1 MIRSKICG
9 VSDLATLKYIINHN
23 YPPQFLGFICYYI
36 KSKRY
41 VNFDNLV
48 KLITVV
54 SVLIPIAVAILLF
67 MPSKIDLFGDW
78 TYKLPHFNAIINSLT
93 SLFLI
98 LSFYM
103 IKYKKNIKAHQ
114 NLNTAS
120 FILGSIFLVSYIIYH
135 SSVES
140 TPYQG
145 DQRVIYFS
153 FLISHI
159 LLSIVVVPFVLFA
172 FYYGAIRIV

>member
-1 MIRSKICG
+1 M
-9 VSDLATLKYIINHN
+9 NN
-23 YPPQFLGFICYYI
+23 
-36 KSKRY
+36 
-41 VNFDNLV
+41 NLV

-172 FYYGAIRIV
+172 FYYALTKQIEKHKKVVKYTFPIWLYVSVSGVIVYFMISPFYTQ

>member
-1 MIRSKICG
+1 M
-9 VSDLATLKYIINHN
+9 NN
-23 YPPQFLGFICYYI
+23 
-36 KSKRY
+36 
-41 VNFDNLV
+41 NLV

-159 LLSIVVVPFVLFA
+159 LLSTVVVPFVLFA
-172 FYYGAIRIV
+172 FYYALTKQIDKHKKVVKYTFPIWLYVSVSGVIVYFMISPFYTQ

>member
-1 MIRSKICG
+1 MNNKL
-9 VSDLATLKYIINHN
+9 VNV
-23 YPPQFLGFICYYI
+23 I
-36 KSKRY
+36 K
-41 VNFDNLV
+41 
-48 KLITVV
+48 VV

-67 MPSKIDLFGDW
+67 MPSKITLFGDW

-93 SLFLI
+93 SIFLV

-103 IKYKKNIKAHQ
+103 IKYKKDVKSHQ
-114 NLNTAS
+114 ILNTLS
-120 FILGSIFLVSYIIYH
+120 FTLGAIFLISYIIYH

-140 TPYQG
+140 TSYQG
-145 DQRVIYFS
+145 DSRMIYFF

-172 FYYGAIRIV
+172 FYYSLTNQIEKHKKVVKYTFPIWLYVSVSGVIVYFMISPFYLR